1 MILYNLIRNRL
12 TKRLRN
18 TFDHTI
24 VAVTAEDTLRFDGK
38 NVEKLIDI
46 VIALH
51 LESRSNQEHNRTLQ
65 ARAIEK
71 KDVQM
76 FRNPQTIALRD

>member
-1 MILYNLIRNRL
+1 M

-51 LESRSNQEHNRTLQ
+51 LESRSNQEHNHTSLV
-65 ARAIEK
+65 RAVK
-71 KDVQM
+71 RKGAQM
-76 FRNPQTIALRD
+76 FRNPRIVAPQD